1 MDESPVKAEGANVRY
16 RAGYK
21 SWKKKYRKMR
31 IVFDQKMHDGE
42 ELHKQEDKAAALVK
56 RLAVENEYALEPFLY
71 SRMDT
76 DVVFFSA
83 DYWIYYSRSTTPLRS
98 PQRRRYCFKCRRQK
112 IPKVSNY
119 PGMI

>member
-1 MDESPVKAEGANVRY
+1 MDESPVKTEGATRH

-56 RLAVENEYALEPFLY
+56 RLAVENEYAIPLG
-71 SRMDT
+71 
-76 DVVFFSA
+76 SA
-83 DYWIYYSRSTTPLRS
+83 T
-98 PQRRRYCFKCRRQK
+98 Q
-112 IPKVSNY
+112 
-119 PGMI
+119 

>member
-1 MDESPVKAEGANVRY
+1 MDESPVKAEGASVRY

-56 RLAVENEYALEPFLY
+56 RLAVENEYALEPF
-71 SRMDT
+71 SH
-76 DVVFFSA
+76 
-83 DYWIYYSRSTTPLRS
+83 ST
-98 PQRRRYCFKCRRQK
+98 YG
-112 IPKVSNY
+112 Y
-119 PGMI
+119 